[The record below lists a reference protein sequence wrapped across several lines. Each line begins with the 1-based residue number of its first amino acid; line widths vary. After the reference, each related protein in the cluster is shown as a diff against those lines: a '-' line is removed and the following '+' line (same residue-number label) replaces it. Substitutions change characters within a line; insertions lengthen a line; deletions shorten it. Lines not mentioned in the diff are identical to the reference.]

1 LPKSSI
7 EPSGQRLETV
17 DQLRG
22 LAALSVCWF
31 HFTQCGV
38 NSEPFLPDGWVKE
51 SGRFGHLGV
60 DIFFVIS
67 GFILPWA
74 MARSHYGLHD
84 YPRFLLKRILRLD
97 PPYLVT
103 LALLIGLALLSWA
116 RHAFQPDK
124 LLLSFPQVALHLGY
138 LNAFFGYEWLSPI
151 FWTLAIEFQYYV
163 LLGLLF
169 PLLIHRNPIT
179 RLSALSV
186 VGALAFL
193 FPKTAF
199 VFHFMFL
206 FLLGISTFYLKVGKV
221 GVKGFTVLLTV
232 IGLGCTWT
240 LGPLIAAVGVVTAMT
255 IAYVNLKISPLRFLG
270 TISYSFYLLHGIVGG
285 IMVAGAMRWIDSPAH
300 RIALLPV
307 MLGLALLA
315 SFALYRWVE
324 LPAQRWSSAIR
335 YSPRKKAPTLQDLS
349 GSVREMA
356 A

>member
-1 LPKSSI
+1 
-7 EPSGQRLETV
+7 
-17 DQLRG
+17 
-22 LAALSVCWF
+22 
-31 HFTQCGV
+31 
-38 NSEPFLPDGWVKE
+38 VKE
-51 SGRFGHLGV
+51 SGRFGYLGV

-67 GFILPWA
+67 GFVLPWA
-74 MARSHYGLHD
+74 MARSHYCLHD

-103 LALLIGLALLSWA
+103 LTLLIGLALLGWA
-116 RHAFQPDK
+116 RHAFQPDR

-151 FWTLAIEFQYYV
+151 FWSLAIEFQYYV
-163 LLGLLF
+163 LLGLIF

-186 VGALAFL
+186 LGALAFV

-206 FLLGISTFYLKVGKV
+206 FLLGISTFYLRVGKV
-221 GVKGFTVLLTV
+221 GAKGFAILLTL
-232 IGLGCTWT
+232 IGLGCAWT
-240 LGPLIAAVGVVTAMT
+240 LGPLIACVGAVTALT
-255 IAYVNLKISPLRFLG
+255 IAYMNLKISPLKFLG
-270 TISYSFYLLHGIVGG
+270 TISYSLYLLHGIVGG
-285 IMVAGAMRWIDSPAH
+285 IILAWAMRWIVSPTL
-300 RIALLPV
+300 RMTLLPV

-315 SFALYRWVE
+315 SFALYRWIE

-335 YSPRKKAPTLQDLS
+335 YSSGKKAKSPQEVS
-349 GSVREMA
+349 GPVREMA